1 MIQTN
6 PVLIGRPPTRQR
18 AGVWTAVLNLFSSVW
33 LGVFWAVLLFIYCS
47 IGSALPSVRQLPA
60 LEMTEFEWFHWWPF
74 NLLLVLLCTTLIVVT
89 VRRIPLRLV
98 NAGVWMIHT
107 GIITLCICSF
117 YYFGTKVEGD
127 APVFRRRLKIEMPGL
142 SNPKTLLAV
151 AGNRTSVAVGSDV
164 WRL

>member
-1 MIQTN
+1 MIQSN
-6 PVLIGRPPTRQR
+6 PMPTSRHHSR
-18 AGVWTAVLNLFSSVW
+18 STSGLFAWVFNLFSNVW

-47 IGSALPSVRQLPA
+47 IGSALPAFRQLPA

-74 NLLLVLLCTTLIVVT
+74 NFLIVLLCTTLIVVT

-98 NAGVWMIHT
+98 NGGVWMIHT
-107 GIITLCICSF
+107 GIITLCIGSF

-142 SNPKTLLAV
+142 ANPKTMLAV
-151 AGNRTSVAVGSDV
+151 AGNPTNVVVGLGG
-164 WRL
+164 WG